1 MKIIE
6 SGIPQLRD
14 PFMLIEDGVF
24 YLYGTGWVCHRNT
37 TGKLDSGW
45 EEGVAVVE
53 IPEDFK
59 DNKWAPEVY
68 KYNGSFYMF
77 TTYLSKNT
85 DKRGCAVFK
94 AENPMGPFKLYS
106 DGHITPKNE
115 HSIDGTLYIDE
126 NNNPWMIY
134 VDEWIGNEDEIGRFS
149 AARMS
154 DDLKELIT
162 EPFTL
167 FRSDSFTWTDKRVTD
182 GCYLF
187 KTQTDSLL
195 MLWSNFDKNNEYA
208 VALVRSDNGKTDGN
222 WSHDKMLYS
231 IELSGNYGG
240 GHAMIF
246 ELNGKKYLSLHS
258 PNKLVGLRKEMP
270 IFIEIEE
277 QNDSI
282 IIKN

>member
-45 EEGVAVVE
+45 EKAKPVVE
-53 IPEDFK
+53 IPKDFSG
-59 DNKWAPEVY
+59 DKWAPEVY

-77 TTYLSKNT
+77 TTYRSKET
-85 DKRGCAVFK
+85 DTRGCSVFK
-94 AENPMGPFKLYS
+94 ADNPMGPFKLYS
-106 DGHITPKNE
+106 DGHFTPKNDQ
-115 HSIDGTLYIDE
+115 SIDATLYFDDD
-126 NNNPWMIY
+126 NNPWTVY
-134 VDEWIGNEDEIGRFS
+134 VDEWIGNDDEIGRFS
-149 AARMS
+149 AARLS
-154 DDLKELIT
+154 DDLKEIIT
-162 EPFTL
+162 EPITL
-167 FRSDSFTWTDKRVTD
+167 FRSDSFAWTDRRVTD
-182 GCYLF
+182 GCYLY
-187 KTQTDSLL
+187 KTENNSLL
-195 MLWSNFDKNNEYA
+195 MLWSNFTPDDEYA

-231 IELSGNYGG
+231 KELSGNYGG
-240 GHAMIF
+240 GHGMIF
-246 ELNGKKYLSLHS
+246 ELNGKKYLSIHS
-258 PNKLVGLRKEMP
+258 PNKLVGERMEMP

-282 IIKN
+282 IVKD